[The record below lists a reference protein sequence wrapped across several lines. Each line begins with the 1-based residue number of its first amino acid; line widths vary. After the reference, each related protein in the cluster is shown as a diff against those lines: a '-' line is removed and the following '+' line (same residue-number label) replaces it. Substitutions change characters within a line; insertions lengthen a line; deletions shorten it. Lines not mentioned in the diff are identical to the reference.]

1 MNERAKVLLA
11 AALALG
17 LGACASQPP
26 ASTAEDSTAK
36 KCMRETGTRIEDSE
50 KKCVN
55 APGKVYTAK
64 DLEQTG
70 SATVGDALRRV
81 GH

>member
-1 MNERAKVLLA
+1 MGDRVKVLLA
-11 AALALG
+11 TALVLALS
-17 LGACASQPP
+17 ACASQPL
-26 ASTAEDSTAK
+26 AETAEDSTAK
-36 KCMRETGTRIEDSE
+36 KCMRETGTRIEDPE

-55 APGKVYTAK
+55 APGRVYTAK